1 MRIRLLIS
9 VAVAMGV
16 LTVGVASAQ
25 AGTLVIHVLSDR
37 ADAISGGDALVSVS
51 LPSGVNPASVKMT
64 LGSSNVTSEFA
75 LRPNGNYEGL
85 LTGLQV
91 GRNTLTAEARR
102 QTSGH
107 ATIINHA
114 IGGLGAA
121 GATVGM
127 QEPASDRRQV
137 R

>member
-75 LRPNGNYEGL
+75 LRLSGIEG
-85 LTGLQV
+85 
-91 GRNTLTAEARR
+91 
-102 QTSGH
+102 TSDRSFDM
-107 ATIINHA
+107 T
-114 IGGLGAA
+114 GAA
-121 GATVGM
+121 
-127 QEPASDRRQV
+127 PAKGSAAKGRTP
-137 R
+137 